1 MGIEA
6 AATGHTLSAGE
17 RLILCGGPALYL
29 TAMALLRS
37 AGAGHFTDR
46 VVVTRLATAV
56 AFVVIWLV
64 GGALSPQAVAVLM
77 AVVAIGAG
85 IAIGRTWRL
94 LGVATT

>member
-1 MGIEA
+1 MK
-6 AATGHTLSAGE
+6 SALV
-17 RLILCGGPALYL
+17 RLG
-29 TAMALLRS
+29 
-37 AGAGHFTDR
+37 
-46 VVVTRLATAV
+46 TAV
-56 AFVVIWLV
+56 AFIVIWLA